1 MLVYTIDKNMKTF
14 LNSDRFKIMKKA
26 ILLLL
31 LFCIVPNAHSQVTLS
46 DKQRDVSNFPVVT
59 SALKAVV
66 CYDKGDAEVVRRT
79 AGLLVEDINR
89 VTGKRLKLVTG
100 LPTKQEYV
108 ILAGTLEKSKAINRL
123 VRDKKIDISK
133 IRNGWEQY
141 VIDLIDNP
149 FPGIKKALV
158 VAGSDRHGLWAF
170 IYFRS
175 HWCLSLVLVGRCSG
189 CKKEIFKL
197 GCKNVLIQS
206 TFS

>member
-1 MLVYTIDKNMKTF
+1 MKTF

-158 VAGSDRHGLWAF
+158 VAGSDRRGTAYGL
-170 IYFRS
+170 
-175 HWCLSLVLVGRCSG
+175 LSIS
-189 CKKEIFKL
+189 
-197 GCKNVLIQS
+197 
-206 TFS
+206 